1 MSFVI
6 KALGWLSTNK
16 AIINAT
22 VGLVETLVKR
32 TSTKIDDKILKEIK
46 ELLKNV

>member
-1 MSFVI
+1 MSLMI
-6 KALGWLSTNK
+6 KVLGWLSTNK

-32 TSTKIDDKILKEIK
+32 TSNKVDDKVLKEIK
-46 ELLKNV
+46 ALLSNV